1 MTIKPINDRQ
11 QFWLNHLKSAEASDG
26 TLVDYAKAHQLK
38 PKDLYQWK
46 TRLIRRGVLSDPA
59 KLSGFV
65 RVSSAVANPRISL
78 VMPNGLR
85 LEFQGELSSGTLK
98 GEHQKAGGR
107 I

>member
-1 MTIKPINDRQ
+1 MPIKPTTDRQ
-11 QFWLNHLKSAEASDG
+11 QYWLNHVKSAKASDG

-46 TRLIRRGVLSDPA
+46 TRLIQRGALPDPA
-59 KLSGFV
+59 KPSGFV
-65 RVSSAVANPRISL
+65 RVSSPVANPRISL

-98 GEHQKAGGR
+98 ALVAAASELA
-107 I
+107 